1 MKEPPKTSEGR
12 SVEAKA
18 MRTRRSYDAA
28 FKESAV
34 DHFLRHGGDYRRTA
48 GELGVNH
55 WALRD
60 WVRAR
65 QRRALPPAQARSA
78 SEVEAENLRLRTEL
92 ARVTEQRDILKKSL
106 GILSLP

>member
-1 MKEPPKTSEGR
+1 MKEPLNINGGPP
-12 SVEAKA
+12 VEAKA

-48 GELGVNH
+48 SELGVNH

-65 QRRALPPAQARSA
+65 QRRAQPPAQARTA
-78 SEVEAENLRLRTEL
+78 SEIEAENLRLRAEL